1 MLANYYPKQMPMV
14 DEELEEILKGQ
25 STIDNKGF
33 EKIGKATAEGVLAG
47 SVQPAQRQP
56 LALEARALSDLHYTL
71 EQELATS
78 KRLFTENIL
87 DAAKNG
93 RRGIKI
99 TMLIKDEKIN
109 EMRLNNEKKILQ
121 WLKDEGFAVNIDAHI
136 KNVWEV
142 TW

>member
-1 MLANYYPKQMPMV
+1 MGIGEMLASYYPKQMPV
-14 DEELEEILKGQ
+14 LNEELESMFKEHN
-25 STIDNKGF
+25 NKET
-33 EKIGKATAEGVLAG
+33 EKIGKAADGLIAG
-47 SVQPAQRQP
+47 GNHPAQRQP

-71 EQELATS
+71 EQELVNS

-93 RRGIKI
+93 RRGVKI
-99 TMLIKDEKIN
+99 TMLVKDEKIN
-109 EMRLNNEKKILQ
+109 EMRLNNEKKLLQ
-121 WLKDEGFAVNIDAHI
+121 WFKDEGFKVNMI